1 MNLFGYWKIG
11 FFSVVE
17 DEETRVG
24 RVGHLF
30 LIKISYA
37 EFIIPTS
44 QDSSGTSFYTVFVSS
59 TRQGGVRRE

>member
-1 MNLFGYWKIG
+1 M
-11 FFSVVE
+11 E